1 MSAWAF
7 IFGHKY
13 DFLITWEVSPP
24 AQMRNPEKWGHE
36 ISSVLAVSLLPSNEP
51 RPWGLKT

>member
-1 MSAWAF
+1 MSTWAF